1 MAQES
6 INDVTPSQ
14 LDDSN
19 NCEWDYVWDP
29 NLCKTTLKLIT
40 SKVYTPPVL
49 PSSSKQTN
57 RSRDRYYV
65 CHFDGCNKTFAK
77 EHRHAY
83 KTHLQR
89 HLPDCEKPFQCD
101 YPECTKG
108 FVILRELERHRRSHT
123 GEKPYKCDQC
133 GKGLCTP
140 YHLKKH
146 IKRHI
151 KLSKT
156 KKKLLIKSRLEKA
169 SCSSDPNN
177 GNSIDTTTQDS
188 NVEMQ
193 EETDESEISSDSGS
207 SDESDSSKP
216 KNKPPTEKKHKCP
229 EEGCGEAFRSP
240 SLLMRHSWMHSGHK
254 PYKCDKCGKGFMR
267 SDYLTKHLKAHLN
280 NPKFRPFKCNHPDCT
295 KRFVKNDELV
305 SHMQTHTQSNKLHKC
320 EKCKKT
326 FRRINF
332 LNKHMQVHKLEGEEK
347 NVPSGEVNAGG
358 IVPSEEISA
367 GVDAD
372 KTTDLEG
379 EKKHKCAVE
388 GCGEAFRLP
397 WLLERHTY
405 LHSGH
410 KPLQCYK
417 CGKGFLRPYNLNKHL
432 KAHLKEGKNVSSEE
446 EVSGDDDSDNTSDS
460 ESNYILSSLIPTKLS
475 DKIEEEE
482 AHKNEE
488 HHDHE
493 MKELE
498 VKQEKIEDA
507 FFSSIRVLEDLVH
520 DIKEKKVDP
529 YDLKQELDT
538 KTDMEQFRIIEDLLH
553 EIKEENDEP
562 HSVKEE
568 MNTKTDMQQLRI
580 IEDLLNEIKKEN
592 VDEIHD
598 VKQEM
603 DTKID
608 GHQLQMI
615 EDLLRKMKEE
625 KDDPHDLKQES
636 EVEKQTDVHQLGGVL
651 EDLLY
656 EVKED
661 EDMTVKREPLDK
673 SMDFGSQKSIKNMA
687 EESGTQITSAATPI
701 NGNTPTFPN
710 NTDTAELVKTKLYT
724 PIILTSPDQKRRF
737 VCPVEGCS
745 KSYGKS
751 SHIRAHLTWHSGE
764 KPFICDYPSCKKT
777 FTRSDELTRHNRTH
791 TGERPYECAQCTKRF
806 TRSDHLTKHLRV
818 HFKHS
823 KMNIAPL
830 LEVTLKEGSDDD
842 DDELSDAKNGD
853 NSSSSLF
860 PIKTEL
866 PIKEEID
873 TEADDGYHQ
882 PYEEE
887 QQQQNELGEIK
898 VEPET
903 ITESSLPA
911 FYPKTEPN
919 SMSEAIHQLPFPIES
934 NIIKSE
940 SKSSDKRFKC
950 STVGCDK
957 SFKRQDELKRHS
969 RIHSGVKPFECNQ
982 CEKRFLRKDHL
993 NKHIKTH
1000 FRVPVIKVAS

>member
-6 INDVTPSQ
+6 INDVTPFQ

-19 NCEWDYVWDP
+19 NCEWNYVWDP

-49 PSSSKQTN
+49 PSSSIPKEP
-57 RSRDRYYV
+57 SRDRYYV
-65 CHFDGCNKTFAK
+65 CHFDGCNRTFAK
-77 EHRHAY
+77 DYASWY

-89 HLPDCEKPFQCD
+89 HLPDCERPFQCD
-101 YPECTKG
+101 YPECTRG
-108 FVILRELERHRRSHT
+108 FVKQREFETHKRSHT
-123 GEKPYKCDQC
+123 GEKPYKCEQC
-133 GKGLCTP
+133 GMSFYTP
-140 YHLKKH
+140 SHLKRHVKS
-146 IKRHI
+146 HI
-151 KLSKT
+151 KLLKT
-156 KKKLLIKSRLEKA
+156 KKKLLIKARLEKA
-169 SCSSDPNN
+169 SCSSDPN
-177 GNSIDTTTQDS
+177 DD
-188 NVEMQ
+188 VEMQ
-193 EETDESEISSDSGS
+193 EETDESEMSSDSES

-229 EEGCGEAFRSP
+229 EEGCGEAFRCA
-240 SLLMRHSWMHSGHK
+240 SLLMRHSLTHSGHK

-267 SDYLTKHLKAHLN
+267 PDYLTKHLKAHLN

-320 EKCKKT
+320 EKCNKT

-332 LNKHMQVHKLEGEEK
+332 LNKHMQVHKLEGEGK
-347 NVPSGEVNAGG
+347 NVPSEEAITVGN
-358 IVPSEEISA
+358 VPSEEDSAGVNVASEEVSA

-379 EKKHKCAVE
+379 EKKHKCPVE
-388 GCGEAFRLP
+388 GCGEAFRFPL
-397 WLLERHTY
+397 LLERHTY
-405 LHSGH
+405 MHSGH
-410 KPLQCYK
+410 KPLECYK
-417 CGKGFLRPYNLNKHL
+417 CGKGFFIPYYLNKHL
-432 KAHLKEGKNVSSEE
+432 KAHLKKGKNVSSDE

-460 ESNYILSSLIPTKLS
+460 ESNYILSSLIPTKLN

-507 FFSSIRVLEDLVH
+507 FFSSIAYQIRVIEDLVH

-529 YDLKQELDT
+529 YDLKQEIDT

-568 MNTKTDMQQLRI
+568 INTTTDMQQLRI

-625 KDDPHDLKQES
+625 KDEPHDLKQES
-636 EVEKQTDVHQLGGVL
+636 EVEKQTDVHQLRGVL

-661 EDMTVKREPLDK
+661 EVMTVKREPLDR
-673 SMDFGSQKSIKNMA
+673 SMDF
-687 EESGTQITSAATPI
+687 
-701 NGNTPTFPN
+701 
-710 NTDTAELVKTKLYT
+710 
-724 PIILTSPDQKRRF
+724 
-737 VCPVEGCS
+737 
-745 KSYGKS
+745 
-751 SHIRAHLTWHSGE
+751 
-764 KPFICDYPSCKKT
+764 
-777 FTRSDELTRHNRTH
+777 
-791 TGERPYECAQCTKRF
+791 
-806 TRSDHLTKHLRV
+806 
-818 HFKHS
+818 
-823 KMNIAPL
+823 
-830 LEVTLKEGSDDD
+830 
-842 DDELSDAKNGD
+842 
-853 NSSSSLF
+853 
-860 PIKTEL
+860 
-866 PIKEEID
+866 
-873 TEADDGYHQ
+873 
-882 PYEEE
+882 
-887 QQQQNELGEIK
+887 
-898 VEPET
+898 
-903 ITESSLPA
+903 
-911 FYPKTEPN
+911 
-919 SMSEAIHQLPFPIES
+919 
-934 NIIKSE
+934 
-940 SKSSDKRFKC
+940 
-950 STVGCDK
+950 
-957 SFKRQDELKRHS
+957 
-969 RIHSGVKPFECNQ
+969 
-982 CEKRFLRKDHL
+982 
-993 NKHIKTH
+993 
-1000 FRVPVIKVAS
+1000 